1 MSNFQWFTGAAWMFN
16 SGPYAPMSRQTIIVW
31 VAMMLRPSFC
41 DHMTLRQ
48 HIFAASRS
56 RTTAVIGYF
65 DLVTSF
71 TSVSLICIPGKTSK
85 QWKNV
90 MDLRFSNRISIAIG
104 TWVPKVNED
113 KSFLVILRH
122 FAASLI
128 GYQPNLKE
136 ILCGLLYFLHWLAEV
151 NMLLKS

>member
-1 MSNFQWFTGAAWMFN
+1 MFN
-16 SGPYAPMSRQTIIVW
+16 SGANAPTSRQTLIVW

-65 DLVTSF
+65 DLVTSRDVIHF
-71 TSVSLICIPGKTSK
+71 CAYTSKTSK

-90 MDLRFSNRISIAIG
+90 MVLRFSNRISIAIG
-104 TWVPKVNED
+104 TWVPKIKED

-128 GYQPNLKE
+128 NY
-136 ILCGLLYFLHWLAEV
+136 
-151 NMLLKS
+151 